1 MVSKVWILTGLIRL
15 INRTGLTYLL
25 NHTVLLGLSTYVM
38 ARFNL
43 DKFCSTIQRHQITY
57 AYVVP
62 PIILELVQN
71 PRAQQ
76 YDLRSLRMML
86 SAAAPLAVELIHALQ
101 NKLNLSVRQAYG
113 MSECAPCT
121 HMQVS

>member
-1 MVSKVWILTGLIRL
+1 MP
-15 INRTGLTYLL
+15 
-25 NHTVLLGLSTYVM
+25 
-38 ARFNL
+38 RFNL
-43 DKFCSTIQRHQITY
+43 DKFCSAIQKHQITY

-62 PIILELVQN
+62 PLILELVQN
-71 PRAQQ
+71 PHVQH

-101 NKLNLSVRQAYG
+101 EKLDLSVRQAYG

-121 HMQVS
+121 HMQVSVFSVL